1 MRMFFLGLI
10 VKNLWRQKVRSLLA
24 ILGISIG
31 IASIVALGSIANG
44 MEQNLISA
52 LKSPKADFTIGQAN
66 TPAIVFGV
74 IRAERLQE
82 IKQWPEIAEAYGALV
97 TFSTFRENPYFVV
110 MGTNP
115 DAFELNGVQ
124 LKEGRLYQATSEDE
138 MLLGKVAAATQN
150 LQIGQ
155 KTNLDGKEFTVVGIY
170 ETGNVFVDGG
180 ALVPLQ
186 TLQTL
191 KNKLDELTL
200 ILVKLHAT
208 ASVNDVVQK
217 IESKYKNEL
226 VTLRDIGEYN
236 RSYQGAGLVRA
247 GTWLV
252 SLLALII
259 GAIGVMNTMIM
270 VVYERTREIGIL
282 RAVGWRRSRVLR
294 MILGESLLLSVLA
307 AGIGAWLGT
316 RAVWLVT
323 QFPQA
328 RGLISPHFTSA
339 LFVQAILIAIGV
351 GLLAGLYPAYRA
363 TKILPQEALRY
374 E

>member
-1 MRMFFLGLI
+1 M
-10 VKNLWRQKVRSLLA
+10 RSLLA

-82 IKQWPEIAEAYGALV
+82 IKEWPEVSEAYGALV
-97 TFSTFRENPYFVV
+97 TFSTFRDNPYFVV
-110 MGTNP
+110 MGSNP
-115 DAFELNGVQ
+115 DAFDLNGIQ
-124 LKEGRLYQATSEDE
+124 LKEGRSYTANSENE
-138 MLLGKVAAATQN
+138 ILLGNVAAQTLN
-150 LQIGQ
+150 LKIGE
-155 KTNLDGKEFTVVGIY
+155 KASLDGREFSLVGIY
-170 ETGNVFVDGG
+170 ETGNVFIDGG
-180 ALVPLQ
+180 ALLPLQ

-191 KNKLDELTL
+191 KNKPNELTL
-200 ILVKLHAT
+200 ILVKVRT
-208 ASVNDVVQK
+208 PTNVNEVEQK
-217 IESKYKNEL
+217 IATHYKNEL

-247 GTWLV
+247 GTWLI
-252 SLLALII
+252 SFLALVI

-270 VVYERTREIGIL
+270 AVYERTREIGIL
-282 RAVGWRRSRVLR
+282 RAVGWGRSRVLR
-294 MILGESLLLSVLA
+294 MILSESLLLSLLA
-307 AGIGAWLGT
+307 SGIGAWLGT

-328 RGLISPHFTSA
+328 KGLISPQYTLT
-339 LFVQAILIAIGV
+339 LFLQAILLAVFV

-363 TKILPQEALRY
+363 TKILPQEALRH